1 MCHQIARKRETDA
14 RRNEPNQS
22 GRDRDIL
29 WKTFTLSSKRSLSA
43 KRVAGNPR
51 RYAAFLQQSASSD
64 ARQRDG
70 VAAST
75 GDLVRIKVEAADK
88 IKDPSGGQPDGSKPY
103 GRLGW

>member
-22 GRDRDIL
+22 GCDRDIL
-29 WKTFTLSSKRSLSA
+29 WKTFPLSSKRPSSA

-64 ARQRDG
+64 ARRHDG

-75 GDLVRIKVEAADK
+75 GHLVHVKIEAAVKNKRPGRGEPRIIDRLEL
-88 IKDPSGGQPDGSKPY
+88 SK
-103 GRLGW
+103 